1 MEANCFHCY
10 LTFVV
15 CSNKAQDVLMPKHD
29 SLVDLRFTEPRALL
43 SGGEDLHSHLFSTP
57 AAPPHL
63 SKTAL
68 PYALLEDD
76 GPGNGPLH

>member
-1 MEANCFHCY
+1 MELNCFHWC

-15 CSNKAQDVLMPKHD
+15 CSNKAQDVLMTKHD
-29 SLVDLRFTEPRALL
+29 SLVDFRFTEPRALL
-43 SGGEDLHSHLFSTP
+43 SGGEYLHCHLLSTP

-63 SKTAL
+63 SETAL

>member
-1 MEANCFHCY
+1 MELKCFHYC

-15 CSNKAQDVLMPKHD
+15 CSNKSQDVLMTKHD
-29 SLVDLRFTEPRALL
+29 SLVDLRLAEPRALL
-43 SGGEDLHSHLFSTP
+43 SGGEDLHCHLFSTP
-57 AAPPHL
+57 APPPHL
-63 SKTAL
+63 SKSPL